1 MRGKLLILMLVAM
14 LLLSGCGKT
23 RTVTC
28 DHCGKSIEVKEDSNI
43 DDSWI
48 LYCGECE
55 LELFGEDGLIP
66 ED

>member
-28 DHCGKSIEVKEDSNI
+28 DHCGKSVKVKEDSNV

-48 LYCGECE
+48 LYCAECE